1 MACLRA
7 KKVLAYTGAEFI
19 LGERL
24 MTKGFRFVSS
34 ALVVAGFL
42 WAGSFLGAWQAHR
55 AEAQNRF
62 EQPKTVIHVV
72 LYKWKDGVS
81 DADKQKAIAGIK
93 EMAAKI
99 PGVKNVWLKATRL
112 QLRDLSGAFVI
123 EFASPEDAA
132 DYAEN
137 PIHEA
142 WSKSWRQLRE
152 NSLSFQVTN
161 GD

>member
-1 MACLRA
+1 MACLHA
-7 KKVLAYTGAEFI
+7 KKLLAYTGAELI
-19 LGERL
+19 LGERQ
-24 MTKGFRFVSS
+24 MTKGFRLASF

-42 WAGSFLGAWQAHR
+42 WAGSLLGAWQARR
-55 AEAQNRF
+55 AVTQNRF
-62 EQPKTVIHVV
+62 GQPKTVIHVV

-81 DADKQKAIAGIK
+81 DADKEKAIAGIK

-99 PGVKNVWLKATRL
+99 PGIKNVWLKATRL

-123 EFASPEDAA
+123 EFASPEAAA

-137 PIHEA
+137 PIHET
-142 WSKSWRQLRE
+142 WSKSWQQLRE
-152 NSLSFQVTN
+152 TSLSFQVTN